1 MDFDGGSL
9 KIKRQLDIISMVV
22 ENLEAN
28 FKIKQDKRRRIDIRE
43 NGAILLITLGVLNKI
58 DLIIWFLAAIYV
70 AHLIRYR
77 LILFE
82 NKVGL
87 FLDKRYLS
95 FTTCVSNYLNKRT
108 LSVTNTQYNLDLL
121 INTYFTFT

>member
-43 NGAILLITLGVLNKI
+43 NGAILLIKLGVLNKI
-58 DLIIWFLAAIYV
+58 DLIIWFLQAFMLHI
-70 AHLIRYR
+70 
-77 LILFE
+77 
-82 NKVGL
+82 
-87 FLDKRYLS
+87 
-95 FTTCVSNYLNKRT
+95 
-108 LSVTNTQYNLDLL
+108 
-121 INTYFTFT
+121 